1 MSGKREMKIFSLLVN
16 NKPGVLF
23 RITSHFKRRN
33 YNIESI
39 AVGPTEK
46 SDTSRM
52 VIAMMGDEKAAESF
66 SRQLRRELDVLD
78 VSRINEENAILHE
91 LAFVKVMTVDSQAR
105 NSVLALANSSGARVL
120 EVSKDSVIV
129 EITGVQ
135 KSIDNFI
142 NLVSEFGVQSVSRTG
157 VTAVERG

>member
-23 RITSHFKRRN
+23 RVTSHFKRRN

-46 SDTSRM
+46 NDTSRM
-52 VIAMMGDEKAAESF
+52 VIAMMADERAAESF
-66 SRQLRRELDVLD
+66 SRLLRREIDVLD
-78 VSRINEENAILHE
+78 VSRIDEENAILHE

-120 EVSKDSVIV
+120 EVAKDSVIV

-142 NLVSEFGVQSVSRTG
+142 NLLSEFGVQSVSRTG

>member
-91 LAFVKVMTVDSQAR
+91 LAFVKVITVDSQAR
-105 NSVLALANSSGARVL
+105 NSVFALGPPCR
-120 EVSKDSVIV
+120 E
-129 EITGVQ
+129 
-135 KSIDNFI
+135 
-142 NLVSEFGVQSVSRTG
+142 
-157 VTAVERG
+157 